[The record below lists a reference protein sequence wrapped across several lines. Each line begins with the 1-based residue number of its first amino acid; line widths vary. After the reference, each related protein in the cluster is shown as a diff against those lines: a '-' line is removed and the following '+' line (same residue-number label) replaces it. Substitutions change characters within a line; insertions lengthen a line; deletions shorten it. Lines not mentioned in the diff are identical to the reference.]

1 MIQTTNIRRIVDRIK
16 RHPMMRDL
24 PFESAVEYA
33 VDFISLLGVPALYDE
48 KTAIIEIQDW
58 RGKLPC
64 DFEQMIQV
72 RMVPK
77 GTTKFMPEYKYS
89 AASFALS
96 SIGREVGIFEFTYKI
111 QGQIIFTSTKDDPI
125 EIAYRA
131 FAIDD
136 EGYPLLPDNASFLR
150 GLENYIKLQWFT
162 VLFDMGSIPEAVLQ
176 NVQQEYAWAV
186 GDAQSEFS
194 RLSLDQ
200 AETLFNSF
208 KSLLPQ
214 IDGHKTGFKALGS
227 KSI

>member
-77 GTTKFMPEYKYS
+77 GTAKFMPEYKYS

-214 IDGHKTGFKALGS
+214 IDGHITGFKALGS